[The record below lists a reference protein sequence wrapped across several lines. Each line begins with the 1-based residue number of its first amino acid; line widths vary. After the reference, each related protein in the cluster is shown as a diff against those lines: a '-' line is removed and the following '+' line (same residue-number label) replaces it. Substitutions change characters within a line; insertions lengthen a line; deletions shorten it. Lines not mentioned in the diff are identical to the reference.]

1 VVPTCVGLR
10 QNSGVKEMTEVVRAI
25 LYGGVLCGVLDAIA
39 ATTSFKFQGVSAMRV
54 WQSVASGALGDNAF
68 RQGPKSAVFGL
79 LMHLVIAFGAAGVF
93 CLTALHVDFLL
104 RSPVAAGVLYG
115 IAVFLF
121 MNLFVRRVS
130 RVPKRPVT
138 RTGVLSQVIIHMVFV
153 GLPISLSAAH
163 FLR

>member
-1 VVPTCVGLR
+1 
-10 QNSGVKEMTEVVRAI
+10 MTEVACAI
-25 LYGGVLCGVLDAIA
+25 LYGGVLCGVLDAVA
-39 ATTSFKFQGVSAMRV
+39 ATTSFKFQGVPAMRV
-54 WQSVASGALGDNAF
+54 WQSVASGAVGDNAF
-68 RQGPKSAVFGL
+68 RLGAKSAVFGL
-79 LMHLVIAFGAAGVF
+79 LTHFVIAFSAAGVF

-104 RSPVAAGVLYG
+104 RFPVAAGVLYG

-121 MNLFVRRVS
+121 MNLIVRPLS

-163 FLR
+163 FLQ